1 MSMKKVLEIAQS
13 WVGYL
18 EKASNASLDSKTA
31 NAGTANWTIFGQ
43 WYGLNPAE
51 WCDMFVSY
59 CAAKGG
65 EAAAVG
71 KYAYCPS
78 HVNFFKGRGQWFNR
92 GAKVPQAGDVIFFG
106 DADHVG
112 LVESVSGGYVHTIEG
127 NTRSGTTLV
136 ANGGGV
142 YRKYYPLTSSYI
154 MGYGRPAYSEN
165 GGTTTETETETTG
178 KEVKYFWPYR
188 KWQNGSTRET
198 VYADTDF
205 AQQIGSLDSYEN
217 CYCTGRYGGAYA
229 VLYQVD
235 GFADR
240 WKIGYVAYHG
250 GVTD

>member
-18 EKASNASLDSKTA
+18 EKASNKDLDSKTA
-31 NAGTANWTIFGQ
+31 NAGTANWTIFGK

-59 CAAKGG
+59 CAEKGG

-127 NTRSGTTLV
+127 NTRSGSTLV
-136 ANGGGV
+136 VNGGGV
-142 YRKYYPLTSSYI
+142 FRKQYPLTSSYI
-154 MGYGRPAYSEN
+154 MGYGRPAYSESGTSSSTS
-165 GGTTTETETETTG
+165 GGTTT
-178 KEVKYFWPYR
+178 KELMVYSQWKTY
-188 KWQNGSTRET
+188 KNGSTDEP
-198 VYADTDF
+198 VYADTDLTEKT
-205 AQQIGSLDSYEN
+205 GSLNPYES
-217 CYCTGRYGGAYA
+217 CYCDGRFGGAYHI
-229 VLYQVD
+229 YYKKD
-235 GFADR
+235 
-240 WKIGYVAYHG
+240 GYVNTWKTGYVGYNG
-250 GVTD
+250 GVKD